1 MFSTNCFSI
10 VFCFFHISLDRFVF
24 FAIIY
29 IWFLVLHG
37 AIWRVQSPCTWEVKT
52 KTKAMCQLLQ
62 AQLCFEV
69 MIALEA
75 NLCQARSRPQMWQ
88 NDVSWFFFVMPWQMP
103 THPALFMASGW
114 TGWRISWWYENLVT
128 CRRNLVQ
135 SIWLQNDQSQSERRQ
150 LKAFPVLTRVFAQ
163 RVLFEAVWSWQ
174 TTYLVHSCV
183 VWSQGRDV
191 WLSNLEGCRVILLDR
206 CLAQHPNSIDL
217 EASYQ

>member
-1 MFSTNCFSI
+1 MFFINCFSI
-10 VFCFFHISLDRFVF
+10 VFVF
-24 FAIIY
+24 FSHLSWSLCIFCHHIHLISCSPWRYMASSKP
-29 IWFLVLHG
+29 LHLRG
-37 AIWRVQSPCTWEVKT
+37 EDKDKGYVPAAAGTVVFWSNDSAGDKLMSSEVKAT
-52 KTKAMCQLLQ
+52 NVAKWCL
-62 AQLCFEV
+62 
-69 MIALEA
+69 MI
-75 NLCQARSRPQMWQ
+75 
-88 NDVSWFFFVMPWQMP
+88 FFCMPWQMP

-135 SIWLQNDQSQSERRQ
+135 SIWLQRDQSQSERRQ
-150 LKAFPVLTRVFAQ
+150 LKPFPVLTRVFAQ

-206 CLAQHPNSIDL
+206 CLAQHPNSMDL
-217 EASYQ
+217 EAWYQ